1 MTYYKN
7 SSLASMGKSLALE
20 LFWLKAELIRMYSN
34 GTNKC
39 ERCGARSAPRK
50 TLQIHHRKHDGDT
63 ERFRW
68 EMNTN
73 TPHLMGY
80 YYTMYFEYKSD
91 PEKAKLRYGILCPK
105 CNRIDHVAREAV
117 AKGNSSL
124 QDLVVDAPMQ
134 VPSVEDDG
142 ATYDIG
148 PELDER

>member
-1 MTYYKN
+1 
-7 SSLASMGKSLALE
+7 
-20 LFWLKAELIRMYSN
+20 
-34 GTNKC
+34 
-39 ERCGARSAPRK
+39 
-50 TLQIHHRKHDGDT
+50 
-63 ERFRW
+63 
-68 EMNTN
+68 MNTN